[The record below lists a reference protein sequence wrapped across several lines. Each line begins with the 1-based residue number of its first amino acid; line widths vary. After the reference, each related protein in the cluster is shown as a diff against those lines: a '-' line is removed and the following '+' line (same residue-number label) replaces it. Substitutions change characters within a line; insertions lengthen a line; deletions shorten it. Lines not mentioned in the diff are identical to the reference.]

1 MSVLVTPPDIVEIKT
16 VLHDAISHGT
26 MQKMANLF
34 GHQSHSEIS
43 RQYDPNND
51 KKTPIAEAARHF
63 WGLAAND
70 PEAYRIVKTY
80 YVMMLNSWAEP
91 IATSEK
97 SLSELIGEAAQ
108 KLNDLQ
114 RARFI
119 DGRSEKVQREET
131 LAIIAAL
138 QDFLAGLGKQL
149 KLTEAESSVTPMK
162 RVQR

>member
-1 MSVLVTPPDIVEIKT
+1 MSLLIPLPDAIQIKT
-16 VLHDAISHGT
+16 VCNDALSHGSIA
-26 MQKMANLF
+26 QFANIIGASPGDASNRFNPNHERKLYLAE
-34 GHQSHSEIS
+34 GAREAWAIANA
-43 RQYDPNND
+43 DPN
-51 KKTPIAEAARHF
+51 
-63 WGLAAND
+63 
-70 PEAYRIVKTY
+70 AYRIIKTY

-91 IATSEK
+91 VATSEK

-149 KLTEAESSVTPMK
+149 QLTSEVSPIRK
-162 RVQR
+162 INR

>member
-1 MSVLVTPPDIVEIKT
+1 MSLLTPLPDAIEIKT
-16 VLHDAISHGT
+16 VCNDAPSHGT
-26 MQKMANLF
+26 IAQVANILGASPGDVSNRF
-34 GHQSHSEIS
+34 NPNHERKVYLAEGAREAWAIANA
-43 RQYDPNND
+43 DPN
-51 KKTPIAEAARHF
+51 
-63 WGLAAND
+63 
-70 PEAYRIVKTY
+70 AYRIIKTY

-149 KLTEAESSVTPMK
+149 KLTEAEAPTSIRRVT
-162 RVQR
+162 R